1 MLRRLLLIAWI
12 SCASALGCSSGG
24 ADDGA
29 AGGTAGAQPQ
39 AGAAGEQSNAGAAGA
54 GGDSCAGRGG
64 GRIEV
69 RITGLPDGVDAGLI
83 VGGPNGS
90 EAVTSDRTLEV
101 AAGRYLATP
110 SRVAVSDPIVRT
122 LYDVEINE
130 TSFCL
135 AEDATFALE
144 VQYSPIVPSHHLWTN
159 NSNGSGNLLGFTAS
173 SLAGTGDVEPELTVL
188 AGAGK
193 DVTFDSDGNL
203 WSMGATL
210 ADPHLML
217 FSRGAFALPD
227 SLEATAGIEIE
238 GVACLPAMRAFAFD
252 RAGALWVSVC
262 GDRVV
267 SLSPEQLSAS
277 GSVAPGI
284 VIDGVTENG
293 DLAFDIL
300 GNLWVTSDTDVVRY
314 DAARLAAS
322 ITSGPDLRLSMRAST
337 DDRSIVPSNLAF
349 DLAGNLWVIDFGGNL
364 VSKIASADLAATGA
378 QSVVAAVTITLG
390 VAALLERPAFDES
403 AGLWLALDQ
412 NRFGRLSAAQLD
424 VSTGA
429 GEPTVPETVITSPNM
444 GNANRMALFPAP
456 AGLPLYHS
464 FP

>member
-12 SCASALGCSSGG
+12 SGPSALGCSSGDT
-24 ADDGA
+24 DDGA
-29 AGGTAGAQPQ
+29 AGGTAGTEQT
-39 AGAAGEQSNAGAAGA
+39 GAAGRQGSAGAAGA
-54 GGDSCAGRGG
+54 AGDSCGGRGG

-69 RITGLPDGVDAGLI
+69 RITGLPDGVEASSI

-101 AAGRYLATP
+101 AAGRYLVTA

-122 LYDVEINE
+122 LYDYEINQ
-130 TSFCL
+130 TAFCL
-135 AEDATFALE
+135 EEDGTVAVEL
-144 VQYSPIVPSHHLWTN
+144 QYSPIVPSHHLWTN

-173 SLAGTGDVEPELTVL
+173 SLGGTGSVEPELTVL
-188 AGAGK
+188 GGAGK

-217 FSRGAFALPD
+217 FSRGAFAL
-227 SLEATAGIEIE
+227 SGGVAASAGIEIE
-238 GVACLPAMRAFAFD
+238 GIECLPALRAFAFD

-267 SLSPEQLSAS
+267 SLRPEQLSTS

-284 VIDGVTENG
+284 TIDGVTENG

-300 GNLWVTSDTDVVRY
+300 RNLWVTSETTVVRY
-314 DAARLAAS
+314 DAARLGASSAAA
-322 ITSGPDLRLSMRAST
+322 PDLRLSIRGADERA
-337 DDRSIVPSNLAF
+337 IVPSNLAF
-349 DLAGNLWVIDFGGNL
+349 DVAGNLWVIDFGGNL
-364 VSKIASADLAATGA
+364 VARVASSELAGTGE
-378 QSVVAAVTITLG
+378 QSVVAAVTLTLG

-412 NRFGRLSAAQLD
+412 NRFGRLSAAQLG
-424 VSTGA
+424 VSTTAGA
-429 GEPTVPETVITSPNM
+429 PTLPEIVITSPNM

-464 FP
+464 VP